1 MFLEV
6 TFAMNT
12 LDILSDYMAEP
23 HAEIA
28 NFISKID
35 TPANGIAMEVNY
47 QSAFDDCE
55 FCLEPVPNV
64 S

>member
-1 MFLEV
+1 MPLSINILLDV

-47 QSAFDDCE
+47 QSA
-55 FCLEPVPNV
+55 L
-64 S
+64 